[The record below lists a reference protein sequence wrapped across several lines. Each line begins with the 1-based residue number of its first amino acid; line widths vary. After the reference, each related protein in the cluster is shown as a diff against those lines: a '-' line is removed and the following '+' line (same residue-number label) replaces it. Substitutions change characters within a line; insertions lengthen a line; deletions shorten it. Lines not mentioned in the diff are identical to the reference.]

1 MRSKFIVLLFLFS
14 ASLLAQRSD
23 IDTRMENGELKM
35 TFPSI
40 YFKHNSTEYAKMP
53 YSVDSC
59 FKYIAAKIKE
69 LNSYPVWRDLNE
81 KERLTIMRIE
91 KLKADIAKY
100 VPSNKIQFQS
110 MGSAQKISRHS
121 ISKANSIQA
130 DHLITLNSVLDV
142 SGALKN
148 KEMGQKKQRRGFPR
162 LVWCGWKRGF
172 HWSSTGNRIEK

>member
-1 MRSKFIVLLFLFS
+1 MIVLFFVS
-14 ASLLAQRSD
+14 TKFVAQNSE
-23 IDTRMENGELKM
+23 INTRLQNGELKM

-121 ISKANSIQA
+121 ISKANSTQA
-130 DHLITLNSVLDV
+130 EHLITLNSVLDM

-148 KEMGQKKQRRGFPR
+148 KEMGQKKQGHGFPR

-172 HWSSTGNRIEK
+172 HWSSSGNRFEK